1 MSDITIIGGSIAG
14 IMTAL
19 HLKKEGFNSTVIEEH
34 QEIGKPAH
42 CSGLVSRTGV
52 EETGLRGIVEEVAVN
67 KVKGA
72 RIYSPYNAMI
82 ELKKPGFAAYVVDRA
97 LLDKKLYYKAK
108 LEGIEFKLNAKLIDR
123 RNDTLFLKVMNRGE
137 MAKTKLL
144 VGADG
149 PHSTVREMMNVKFP
163 SNGFVHT
170 YQVKMHNHFDPDFV
184 ELHFGD
190 FAKGFFAWVIP
201 ESKESARVGI
211 GVEFG
216 INPQKRFEWFIQ
228 RRRLEGR
235 ISDEESALIP
245 CNAPLKGITK
255 ENMLLV
261 GDAAWQTKAT
271 TGGGII
277 FASIAAK
284 LASQAIREHLINKAP
299 LADYE
304 KLCQKAINPELEL
317 HWKLRRYLNSINED
331 RMDSLFKKLKD
342 AGIERILEEHGDM
355 DKPSRFI
362 KKITR
367 NPRLL
372 GLLPELLRFGL
383 A

>member
-1 MSDITIIGGSIAG
+1 MTDVAIIGGSVAG
-14 IMTAL
+14 IQTAL
-19 HLKKEGFNSTVIEEH
+19 NLKKEGINSTVIEEH
-34 QEIGKPAH
+34 PEIGKPVH
-42 CSGLVSRTGV
+42 CSGLISKTGV
-52 EETGLRGIVEEVAVN
+52 EEAGLLEAVEESTVN

-72 RIYSPYNAMI
+72 RIYSPYNSVI

-108 LEGIEFKLNAKLIDR
+108 LEGIEFKLNSKLISR

-137 MAKTKLL
+137 IVKTKLI

-163 SNGFVHT
+163 SNGFIHT
-170 YQVKMHNHFDPDFV
+170 YQARMHNHFDPDFV
-184 ELHFGD
+184 ELHFGE
-190 FAKGFFAWVIP
+190 FAKGFFAWIIP
-201 ESKESARVGI
+201 ESNETARVGI
-211 GVEFG
+211 GVDFG

-228 RRRLEGR
+228 RRKLEGR
-235 ISDEESALIP
+235 ISNDESALIP
-245 CNAPLKGITK
+245 CHAPLKNIVK
-255 ENMLLV
+255 DDMLLV

-271 TGGGII
+271 SGGGLI
-277 FASIAAK
+277 FASLAAK

-304 KLCQKAINPELEL
+304 KLCQKTINPELEL
-317 HWKLRRYLNSINED
+317 HWKLRRYLNSMNED
-331 RMDSLFKKLKD
+331 RFDALLKKLKD
-342 AGIERILEEHGDM
+342 SGIEKILEEHGDM
-355 DKPSRFI
+355 DKPSRFV

-367 NPRLL
+367 NPRFL
-372 GLLPELLRFGL
+372 GLLPEAIKFGF